1 MKLII
6 EQDVAQQVLNMIAKL
21 PYQDVFQLVPKL
33 LQLPVLA
40 EAEEAAPLVDVTPAA
55 APANDVLS
63 AAEAA
68 STSVAQEIA
77 SS

>member
-6 EQDVAQQVLNMIAKL
+6 DQEVAQQALNAIAKL

-40 EAEEAAPLVDVTPAA
+40 EAEEAAPLVDVTPSA
-55 APANDVLS
+55 APANDVLA

>member
-6 EQDVAQQVLNMIAKL
+6 EQEVAQQALNEIAKL

-33 LQLPVLA
+33 LQLPVLQ
-40 EAEEAAPLVDVTPAA
+40 ETPASEA
-55 APANDVLS
+55 IVEITATPVNEVQA

-68 STSVAQEIA
+68 STQAAQEIVN
-77 SS
+77 S